1 MHLAVPL
8 SPSAL
13 RLVTRLFLTLVAV
26 ATFTVLRAAEPKPPA
41 GFRALFNGQDL
52 TGWHGLNPHDTA
64 KLTGEKRDAKLA
76 QMRTEFAQ
84 HWRVEQGELVNPG
97 TGPYATTDEAFGDY
111 ELLIEYKTVAK
122 ADSGIYLRGQPQV
135 QIWDKNQI
143 FDPKKPDRRPHLGSG
158 GLFNNSPKTLGRD
171 PIMAADKPFG
181 QWNTVRIRQIGARV
195 WVTLNT
201 RLVVE
206 GAPMENYWEKGKPF
220 PARGPFMLQ
229 THGGEIRWRAI
240 YVRDIPAD
248 EAQRELATPP
258 LPNPT
263 HHDVAY
269 GPHPKQLIHFW
280 KAESAT

>member
-84 HWRVEQGELVNPG
+84 HWRVEQGELVNLG
-97 TGPYATTDEAFGDY
+97 TGPYATTDESFGDY

-122 ADSGIYLRGQPQV
+122 ADRGR
-135 QIWDKNQI
+135 
-143 FDPKKPDRRPHLGSG
+143 PKGTCA
-158 GLFNNSPKTLGRD
+158 NS
-171 PIMAADKPFG
+171 
-181 QWNTVRIRQIGARV
+181 
-195 WVTLNT
+195 
-201 RLVVE
+201 
-206 GAPMENYWEKGKPF
+206 
-220 PARGPFMLQ
+220 
-229 THGGEIRWRAI
+229 
-240 YVRDIPAD
+240 
-248 EAQRELATPP
+248 
-258 LPNPT
+258 
-263 HHDVAY
+263 
-269 GPHPKQLIHFW
+269 
-280 KAESAT
+280 